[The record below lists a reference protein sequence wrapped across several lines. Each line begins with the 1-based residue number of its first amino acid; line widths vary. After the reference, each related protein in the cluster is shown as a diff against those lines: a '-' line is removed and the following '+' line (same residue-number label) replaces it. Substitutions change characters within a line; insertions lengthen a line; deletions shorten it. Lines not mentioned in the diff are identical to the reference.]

1 MRAMKFNLRGAI
13 VTYFVTVASNKTL
26 SDLLSLGY

>member
-1 MRAMKFNLRGAI
+1 MKFNLSGAI

-26 SDLLSLGY
+26 SDLLSLGC